1 MFCIAVYFLDKF
13 LRKIEYAQGWFWGYK
28 KHVNSLHK
36 KLEIGLL
43 FIYLITSFMFI
54 FIFKFESVNIA
65 YVIFTYLGG
74 KLILRALMEWK
85 YDRESKEYIFSVI
98 GVFTFIF
105 MTSILFYFFSTCCI
119 IKIDSINNKII
130 NE

>member
-1 MFCIAVYFLDKF
+1 MGASTFWIITIVFCIAVYFLDKF
-13 LRKIEYAQGWFWGYK
+13 LRKKLNMPKGGFWGYK

-43 FIYLITSFMFI
+43 FIYLITSFI
-54 FIFKFESVNIA
+54 CIFKFESVNIA

-74 KLILRALMEWK
+74 TLILRALMEWK
-85 YDRESKEYIFSVI
+85 YDKESKEYIFSVI

-105 MTSILFYFFSTCCI
+105 MTSILFYFFPPAV
-119 IKIDSINNKII
+119 
-130 NE
+130 

>member
-1 MFCIAVYFLDKF
+1 MGGSTFWIITIVFCIAVYFLDKF
-13 LRKIEYAQGWFWGYK
+13 LRKKLNMPKGGFWGYK

-54 FIFKFESVNIA
+54 FKFDSFYFA

-74 KLILRALMEWK
+74 TLILRAFLEWK
-85 YDRESKEYIFSVI
+85 YDRESIEYIFSVI

-105 MTSILFYFFSTCCI
+105 MTSILFYFFPPAV
-119 IKIDSINNKII
+119 
-130 NE
+130 

>member
-1 MFCIAVYFLDKF
+1 MGTSTFWIISIVFCIAVYFFDKF
-13 LRKIEYAQGWFWGYK
+13 LREKLNMPKIGFWGYT

-43 FIYLITSFMFI
+43 FIYLITSFI

-74 KLILRALMEWK
+74 TLILRAWMEWK
-85 YDRESKEYIFSVI
+85 YDRESKDYIFSLI
-98 GVFTFIF
+98 GVFTFVF
-105 MTSILFYFFSTCCI
+105 MTSMLFYFVPPAA
-119 IKIDSINNKII
+119 
-130 NE
+130 

>member
-1 MFCIAVYFLDKF
+1 MGTSTFWIITIIFCIAVYLFDKF
-13 LRKIEYAQGWFWGYK
+13 LRKKLNMPKSGFWGYK

-36 KLEIGLL
+36 KLEIELL
-43 FIYLITSFMFI
+43 FIYLITSFI

-74 KLILRALMEWK
+74 TLILRALMEWK
-85 YDRESKEYIFSVI
+85 YDRESKEYIFSII

-105 MTSILFYFFSTCCI
+105 MTSMLFYFVPPAT
-119 IKIDSINNKII
+119 
-130 NE
+130 